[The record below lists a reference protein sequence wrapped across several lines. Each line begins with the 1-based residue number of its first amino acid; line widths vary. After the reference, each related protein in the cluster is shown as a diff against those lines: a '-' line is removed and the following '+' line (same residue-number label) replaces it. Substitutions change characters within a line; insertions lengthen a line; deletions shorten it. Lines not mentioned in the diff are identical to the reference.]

1 MKTENE
7 GATKSMGLGENL
19 KQRRKALKLTL
30 EDVAAEIG
38 TSKQTVQRY
47 ESGQIANIPQE
58 KIERL
63 AAALGTTPAAL
74 VGWEESPDAEGKLF
88 PIRVRRVPMLGKIAC
103 GTPIYAEEEYGTY
116 LAVDEKLD
124 VDFCL
129 RACGDSMT
137 GARIND
143 GDLVLVKKQEAVDNG
158 EIAAVV
164 VEGEATLK
172 RVYYYPEKQKLIL
185 TPENPRY
192 EPLVYI
198 GAELD
203 RLQILGKAVAFQ
215 SRLH

>member
-1 MKTENE
+1 
-7 GATKSMGLGENL
+7 MGLGQNI

-30 EDVAAEIG
+30 EDVAAKLK
-38 TSKQTVQRY
+38 TSKQTIQRY

-63 AAALGTTPAAL
+63 ASVLGTTPAAL
-74 VGWEESPDAEGKLF
+74 VGWENSSDAEGKLF

-103 GTPIYAEEEYGTY
+103 GTPIYVEEEYGTY
-116 LAVDEKLD
+116 LSVDEKLD

-129 RACGDSMT
+129 RACGDSMI

-143 GDLVLVKKQEAVDNG
+143 GDLVLVKKQESVDNG

-203 RLQILGKAVAFQ
+203 RIQILGKAVAFQ